1 MHRRMASTR
10 VSAIVVNYRRPAMT
24 CACLEALREALSR
37 VDGRSEVIVVDNG
50 SKDDSIA
57 VIRAAMPGATLLEL
71 SENRGF
77 PTAASE
83 AVRHSSGEW
92 VLLVNNDVIFEPDA
106 VSELLTVGESAPD
119 IGSVAAQMRFAD
131 AAVINS
137 AGIGVDRLGIA
148 FDRLLGAPASA
159 SEDQPIDV
167 FGACGGAA
175 LHRRQMLDDVGGM
188 DETYFFALEDA
199 DLAWRARMRGWRCMY
214 APAAVVH
221 HRHGA
226 TTAHGS
232 DAKYFHVGINR
243 IRTLAKNADT
253 RTLRRYGLMMI
264 AYDVAYMAFAA
275 VRDRTLAPIRG
286 RIKGI
291 REWSEYRRAGEPRAP
306 VELARPQGLR
316 AALGRRAVWS
326 RHSAVRTERLQNGG
340 APARAPAGERS
351 LRE

>member
-1 MHRRMASTR
+1 MSSVR
-10 VSAIVVNYRRPAMT
+10 VSAIVVNYRRPEMT
-24 CACLEALREALSR
+24 RACLEALRDALSR
-37 VDGRSEVIVVDNG
+37 LDAASEVVVVDNG
-50 SKDDSIA
+50 SADGSPA
-57 VIRAAMPGATLLEL
+57 AIREAMPDATLLEL
-71 SENRGF
+71 PENRGF

-119 IGSVAAQMRFAD
+119 IGSVAAQMRFAGELG
-131 AAVINS
+131 VINS

-148 FDRLLGAPASA
+148 FDRLLGAPVSA
-159 SEDQPIDV
+159 SEDQPVEV

-214 APAAVVH
+214 APGAVVH

-264 AYDVAYMAFAA
+264 AYDLAYVAYVALH
-275 VRDRTLAPIRG
+275 DRTLAPLRG
-286 RIKGI
+286 RLRGL
-291 REWSEYRRAGEPRAP
+291 REWRRYRRASAPRREVA
-306 VELARPQGLR
+306 LHSPQGLR
-316 AALGRRAVWS
+316 AALARRAVWT
-326 RHSAVRTERLQNGG
+326 RHSGRT
-340 APARAPAGERS
+340 A
-351 LRE
+351 

>member
-1 MHRRMASTR
+1 MASTR

-24 CACLEALREALSR
+24 CACLQALREALSR
-37 VDGRSEVIVVDNG
+37 VDGSTEVIVVDNG
-50 SKDDSIA
+50 SGDDSSA
-57 VIRAAMPGATLLEL
+57 AIREAMPEALLLEL
-71 SENRGF
+71 PQNRGF

-83 AVRHSSGEW
+83 AIRHSSSKW
-92 VLLVNNDVIFEPDA
+92 VLLVNNDVIVEPDA
-106 VSELLTVGESAPD
+106 VAELMAVCESAPD

-131 AAVINS
+131 AEVINS

-159 SEDQPIDV
+159 SEDHPVEV

-175 LHRRQMLDDVGGM
+175 LHRRRMLDEVGGM
-188 DETYFFALEDA
+188 DETFFFALEDV

-214 APAAVVH
+214 APGAVVH

-264 AYDVAYMAFAA
+264 AYDLAYVAYVALH
-275 VRDRTLAPIRG
+275 DRTLAPLRG
-286 RIKGI
+286 RLRGL
-291 REWSEYRRAGEPRAP
+291 REWRRYRRASAPRREVA
-306 VELARPQGLR
+306 LHSPQGLR
-316 AALGRRAVWS
+316 AALARRAVWT
-326 RHSAVRTERLQNGG
+326 RHSGRT
-340 APARAPAGERS
+340 A
-351 LRE
+351 